1 MAKMIVLYPQPADPA
16 EFDRV
21 YEAEHIPLCK
31 ESYPSMTRMVANKVT
46 GAPMGTPPY
55 YMIVEIEF
63 PSNEAL
69 QEAMGTKANRNV
81 GRHAMQ
87 MSTGGP
93 IVVLLADDQIVQ

>member
-1 MAKMIVLYPQPADPA
+1 MIVLYPQPADPA

-31 ESYPSMTRMVANKVT
+31 ESYPTMTSMVANKVV
-46 GAPMGTPPY
+46 GSPMGAAPY

-63 PSNEAL
+63 PSTEAL

-81 GRHAMQ
+81 GKHAVQ
-87 MSTGGP
+87 ISTGGM
-93 IVVLLADDQIVQ
+93 ITVLLAESQTVQ

>member
-31 ESYPSMTRMVANKVT
+31 ESYPTMSGMVANKVV
-46 GAPMGTPPY
+46 GSPIGTAPY

-63 PSNEAL
+63 PSTEAL

-87 MSTGGP
+87 ISTGGP
-93 IVVLLADDQIVQ
+93 IVVLLAESQVVE